1 MQRNHYTDRIE
12 QQTGAL
18 LGQIWKVDGAPV
30 LPSRTATVPF
40 SPSSFCHFSSSS
52 TCYYCLFDQKNGRKF
67 CEIMVLGYCT
77 TCIKTNRRNENDEE
91 VINALGTSVNKRFA
105 SLFGDTILQIK
116 QSPTLASSTGRELF
130 NRLDNFNPNSK
141 VSLSLTMWMIL
152 PKGLDRSRYVAN
164 LRSILFTLYIQVCNL
179 YYSELKMTEELSKHV
194 F

>member
-12 QQTGAL
+12 QQRPHTTGAL

-30 LPSRTATVPF
+30 LPSWTATVPF
-40 SPSSFCHFSSSS
+40 SPSSFCHFPSSS
-52 TCYYCLFDQKNGRKF
+52 TCYHCLFDQTNGREF
-67 CEIMVLGYCT
+67 CEIMGRGYCT

-91 VINALGTSVNKRFA
+91 VINALGTSVNERFA

-141 VSLSLTMWMIL
+141 VSLSLTC
-152 PKGLDRSRYVAN
+152 G
-164 LRSILFTLYIQVCNL
+164 
-179 YYSELKMTEELSKHV
+179 
-194 F
+194 

>member
-1 MQRNHYTDRIE
+1 MSELIQHDLHVWARKIPAKWKTKSRRASLQRNHYTDRIE

-67 CEIMVLGYCT
+67 CEIMVRGYCT

-105 SLFGDTILQIK
+105 SLFGDIILQIK

-141 VSLSLTMWMIL
+141 VSLSLTCGWYCQKVWIEA
-152 PKGLDRSRYVAN
+152 D
-164 LRSILFTLYIQVCNL
+164 T
-179 YYSELKMTEELSKHV
+179 
-194 F
+194 